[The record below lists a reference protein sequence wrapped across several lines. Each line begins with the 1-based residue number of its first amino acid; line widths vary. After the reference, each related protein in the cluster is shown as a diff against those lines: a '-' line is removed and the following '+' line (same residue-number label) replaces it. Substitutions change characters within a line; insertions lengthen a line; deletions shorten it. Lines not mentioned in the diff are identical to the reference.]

1 MREAASVIERIV
13 RGVGLVGRLATVVAG
28 EAPLVMPSLV
38 LLGVA

>member
-1 MREAASVIERIV
+1 MREAPSVIERVV
-13 RGVGLVGRLATVVAG
+13 RGVGLVGRLAAVVAS